1 MPAGWRKSISRPSP
15 PRAAPPDAGTPM
27 FLKIASF
34 EFRYQVRSPVF
45 WVAVVLFFLLS
56 FATLAVDQIHVG
68 GDNTNLHR
76 NAPYTLGM
84 THMIM
89 ALFFMFA
96 STSIVANVVVRDDET
111 GYGAILRSSRIT
123 RFDYL
128 YGRFTGAFAAVAIA
142 YLAVPVGCLLGSLA
156 PWLDRDLLGPVR
168 LSDLVYDYVALGLPT
183 VFLTSAL
190 FFSLATATRS
200 MMATYLGVVALLM
213 VWSGALAV
221 TDKPELERL
230 MAVVEPFGLGAYSF
244 VSKYWTVAERNS
256 LNVPMTGIVLLSRA
270 IWMAVALSSL
280 ATAYAVYRFEV
291 SARPDRRDRK
301 DREPDTRPAPRL
313 HAVAPA
319 TAHRDA
325 VWTQFVARTR
335 FDMGQVFRSPA
346 FFVLI
351 LLGAFNALNAL
362 WFAPG
367 PYGVDVYPVTRVSI
381 DILSGSFTFIP
392 ALVAV
397 YYAGELVWRERD
409 RRTEEIIDSTP
420 APDWVFAAPKIL
432 AIAGVLVVSL
442 MFGVVMA
449 VLVQAL
455 KGWPDFELAKYLLW
469 YVAPTCVTL
478 VLTAILAV
486 FVQTLVPH
494 KFWGFGVMLVY
505 LIVMQALSSLHF
517 EDLLYRYGGAPPV
530 PLSDMNGEGRFGMI
544 RFWFRSYWGAVGAI
558 LVLLTY
564 ALWRRGRTDSLWV
577 RVRALPRRLAG
588 VAGLAM
594 AGAVCLAAALGS
606 FIFYNTHVLNAYR
619 TAEAEDIW
627 TADLEKTLLHFESVP
642 QPKITDV
649 QLRVDLDPHE
659 NRAMTRGVYRLEN
672 RTGAA
677 VRELHVR
684 FAHDLNVISL
694 SVEGA
699 RPKTTFERFNYRIF
713 TFDTPMEP
721 GEHRTVSFQTRRA
734 QTGFRNSDNGWT
746 RIADNGTFL
755 DDKDISPSIGMSRD
769 GLLQDRAKRRKYG
782 LPPQLRMPRLED
794 EGARRFS
801 MIGKDS
807 DWVNADITVSTV
819 ADQTPMA
826 PGYKVS
832 ESVVDGR
839 RIARFRTE
847 APILRF
853 FSIQSAAYAVKT
865 ENYKG
870 IELSIY
876 HHPGHGWNV
885 DRMLRA
891 LEVGLDYNQ
900 ANFSPY
906 QFRQVRILE
915 FPAYADFAQSFANT
929 IPYSE
934 NLGWIIDARNPE
946 KIDMVSY
953 VTAHELGH
961 QWWAHQLIGGDMQG
975 STMLDETLAQ
985 YSALMATEKLYGPAQ
1000 IHKFLKFEL
1009 DHYLRARG
1017 GDLLEELPLERVENQ
1032 GYIHY
1037 RKGALVMYRLKEE
1050 LGEDRV
1056 NAALRELLRRYAFR
1070 GAPYPTSRELV
1081 QLFRAQARPDQQ
1093 QLITDLFEKITLYDL
1108 KAKSATARRRPDGRY
1123 DVNLTYEAHKTYADG
1138 QGRETAAPM
1147 NDTVEIG
1154 VFTQSPVRDGFTE
1167 RDVIRVDRARIVEG
1181 VHTLTVIT
1189 DRRPTVAGIDPYTK
1203 LIDRNSDDNIIPVT
1217 H

>member
-1 MPAGWRKSISRPSP
+1 
-15 PRAAPPDAGTPM
+15 M
-27 FLKIASF
+27 FLRIAGF
-34 EFRYQVRSPVF
+34 EFRYQVRNPVF

-56 FATLAVDQIHVG
+56 FASLAVDQIHVG
-68 GDNTNLHR
+68 GDNSNLHR
-76 NAPYTLGM
+76 NAPYALGM

-89 ALFFMFA
+89 AVFFMFA
-96 STSIVANVVVRDDET
+96 STAIVANVVVRDDET
-111 GYGAILRSSRIT
+111 GFGAILRSSRIK

-142 YLAVPVGCLLGSLA
+142 YLAVPLGCLAGSLA
-156 PWLDRDLLGPVR
+156 PWLDKDLLGPVR
-168 LSDLVYDYVALGLPT
+168 PADYAYDYLALGLPT

-213 VWSGALAV
+213 AWSGAMAV

-230 MAVVEPFGLGAYSF
+230 MAFVEPFGLGAYSF
-244 VSKYWTVAERNS
+244 VSKYWTVTERNS
-256 LNVPMTGIVLLSRA
+256 LNVPLSGILLTSRL
-270 IWMAVALSSL
+270 IWMAVAVSAL
-280 ATAYAVYRFEV
+280 AAARFAYRFEV
-291 SARPDRRDRK
+291 SGKPDRRGRK
-301 DREPDTRPAPRL
+301 DREPDLRPAPRVP
-313 HAVAPA
+313 AVAPSVLR
-319 TAHRDA
+319 RDA
-325 VWTQFVARTR
+325 AWQQFLARTR
-335 FDMGQVFRSPA
+335 FDMDQVFRSPA

-351 LLGAFNALNAL
+351 LLGAFNALNSL
-362 WFAPG
+362 WFSPG
-367 PYGVDVYPVTRVSI
+367 PYGVDIYPVTRVTI
-381 DILSGSFTFIP
+381 GILTGAYTFIP
-392 ALVAV
+392 AIVAI

-409 RRTEEIIDSTP
+409 CRTEEIIDSTP

-432 AIAGVLVVSL
+432 AISGVLVVSL
-442 MFGVVMA
+442 LFGVAMA
-449 VLVQAL
+449 MLVQVL
-455 KGWPDFELAKYLLW
+455 KGWTEFEPAKYLLW
-469 YVAPTCVTL
+469 YVAPTSVSL
-478 VLTAILAV
+478 ILTAILAV
-486 FVQTLVPH
+486 FIQTLVPH

-505 LIVMQALSSLHF
+505 MIANQTLASLHF
-517 EDLLYRYGGAPPV
+517 EDLLYRYNGAPPV
-530 PLSDMNGEGRFGMI
+530 PLSDMNGEGRFGLI
-544 RFWFRSYWGAVGAI
+544 RFWFRSYWSAFGAV

-588 VAGLAM
+588 SAGLAM
-594 AGAVCLAAALGS
+594 AGAVVVAAALGS
-606 FIFYNTHVLNAYR
+606 FIFYNTHILNPYR

-627 TADLEKTLLHFESVP
+627 TADLEKTLLHYETVP

-649 QLRVDLDPHE
+649 QLQVDLDPHG
-659 NRAMTRGVYRLEN
+659 NRAMTRGVYQLEN
-672 RTGAA
+672 RTGGA

-684 FAHDLNVISL
+684 FPHDLKVVSL

-713 TFDTPMEP
+713 TFDTPMAP
-721 GEHRTVSFQTRRA
+721 GEHRSVSFQTLRA
-734 QTGFRNSDNGWT
+734 QTGFRNSGNDWT

-755 DDKDISPSIGMSRD
+755 DDQDIAPSIGMSRD

-782 LPPQLRMPRLED
+782 LPVQQRMARLED
-794 EGARRFS
+794 ESARRFS
-801 MIGKDS
+801 LMGKDA

-832 ESVVDGR
+832 DTVVNGR

-865 ENYKG
+865 ERYKG
-870 IELSIY
+870 VDLSIY
-876 HHPGHGWNV
+876 HHPGHDWNV

-891 LEVGLDYNQ
+891 LKVGLDYDQ

-934 NLGWIIDARNPE
+934 NLGWIIDTRNPD
-946 KIDMVSY
+946 KLDMVTY

-961 QWWAHQLIGGDMQG
+961 QWWAHQLIGANMQG
-975 STMLDETLAQ
+975 ATMLDETLAQ
-985 YSALMATEKLYGPAQ
+985 YSALMAMEKLYGPAQ
-1000 IHKFLKFEL
+1000 IHIFLKFEL

-1017 GDLLEELPLERVENQ
+1017 ADVVEELPLERVENQ

-1056 NAALRELLRRYAFR
+1056 NAALREMLHRYAFKS
-1070 GAPYPTSRELV
+1070 APYPTSKELV
-1081 QLFRAQARPDQQ
+1081 DLFRAQARPDQQ

-1108 KAKSATARRRPDGRY
+1108 KAKVARARRRPDGRW
-1123 DVNLTYEAHKTYADG
+1123 DVTLTYEAHKTYADG
-1138 QGRETAAPM
+1138 QGRETPAPV
-1147 NDTVEIG
+1147 NDSAEIG
-1154 VFTQSPVRDGFTE
+1154 LFTRSPARDGFKATDVVRVE
-1167 RDVIRVDRARIVEG
+1167 RLPILEG
-1181 VHTLTVIT
+1181 VHTVTLVA
-1189 DRRPTVAGIDPYTK
+1189 DHVPTVAGIDPYTK
-1203 LIDRNSDDNIIPVT
+1203 LIDRNSDDNIVPVA

>member
-1 MPAGWRKSISRPSP
+1 
-15 PRAAPPDAGTPM
+15 M
-27 FLKIASF
+27 FLQVAGF
-34 EFRYQVRSPVF
+34 EFRYQLRSPVF

-56 FATLAVDQIHVG
+56 FATLAIDQIHVG
-68 GDNTNLHR
+68 GPNTNLHR
-76 NAPYTLGM
+76 NAPFALGM

-96 STSIVANVVVRDDET
+96 STAIVANVVVRDDET

-128 YGRFTGAFAAVAIA
+128 YGRFSGAFAAVALA
-142 YLAVPVGCLLGSLA
+142 YLAVPVGALVGSVA

-168 LSDLVYDYVALGLPT
+168 LGDFAYDYAVLGLPT

-200 MMATYLGVVALLM
+200 MMATYIGVVALLM
-213 VWSGALAV
+213 IWSATLAV

-230 MAVVEPFGLGAYSF
+230 MAVLEPFGLGAYGF
-244 VSKYWTVAERNS
+244 VTKYWTVAERNS
-256 LNVPMTGIVLLSRA
+256 LNVPMTGTLLLSRA
-270 IWMAVALSSL
+270 IWMTVAAAAL
-280 ATAYAVYRFEV
+280 ASAYATYRFEQTGKSGGKGRAAAEP
-291 SARPDRRDRK
+291 SAA
-301 DREPDTRPAPRL
+301 PAPRL

-319 TAHRDA
+319 SARRDA
-325 VWTQFVARTR
+325 AWSQFVARTR

-351 LLGAFNALNAL
+351 MLGVFNAMNAL
-362 WFAPG
+362 WFSPG
-367 PYGVDVYPVTRVSI
+367 PYEVDIYPVTRVMI
-381 DILSGSFTFIP
+381 GILSGAFTFIP
-392 ALVAV
+392 VIVAV

-420 APDWVFAAPKIL
+420 APDWVFATPKIL
-432 AIAGVLVVSL
+432 AISLVLLVSL
-442 MFGVVMA
+442 VFGA
-449 VLVQAL
+449 LTALLVQAL
-455 KGWPDFELAKYLLW
+455 KGWTDFELPKYLLW
-469 YVAPTCVTL
+469 YVAPSAVTL

-486 FVQTLVPH
+486 FVQTLTPH
-494 KFWGFGVMLVY
+494 KFVGFGVMLVY
-505 LIVMQALSSLHF
+505 LIVMQVLASLHF
-517 EDLLYRYGGAPPV
+517 EDLLYRYNGAPPV

-544 RFWFRSYWGAVGAI
+544 RFWFRSYWSAIGAI

-577 RVRALPRRLAG
+577 RLRALPRRLAG
-588 VAGLAM
+588 PAGLAM
-594 AGAVCLAAALGS
+594 VGMVVLATGLGG
-606 FIFYNTHVLNAYR
+606 FIFYNTHILNTYR

-627 TADLEKTLLHFESVP
+627 TADMEKTLLRYETVL

-649 QLRVDLDPHE
+649 QLQVDLDPYG
-659 NRAMTRGVYRLEN
+659 NRAVTRGVYRIEN
-672 RTGAA
+672 RTGAP

-684 FAHDLNVISL
+684 FAHDLKVVSL

-699 RPKTTFERFNYRIF
+699 RPKTTYERFNYRIF
-713 TFDTPMEP
+713 TFDTPMAP
-721 GEHRTVSFQTRRA
+721 GEHRSVSFQTERA

-755 DDKDISPSIGMSRD
+755 DDRDIAPSIGMGRD

-782 LPPQLRMPRLED
+782 LPPQLRPAKLED
-794 EGARRFS
+794 VAARQFNLL
-801 MIGKDS
+801 GKDA

-832 ESVVDGR
+832 EEVVGGR

-865 ENYKG
+865 ERYKG
-870 IELSIY
+870 IDLSVY
-876 HHPGHGWNV
+876 YHPGHPWNV
-885 DRMLRA
+885 DRMLKA
-891 LEVGLDYNQ
+891 LKVGLDYDQ

-934 NLGWIIDARNPE
+934 NLGWIIDTRNPE
-946 KIDMVSY
+946 KIDMVTY

-961 QWWAHQLIGGDMQG
+961 QWWAHQVIGGDMQG
-975 STMLDETLAQ
+975 ASMLDETLAQ
-985 YSALMATEKLYGPAQ
+985 YSALMAIEKLYGPAQ
-1000 IHKFLKFEL
+1000 IHRFLKFEL

-1017 GDLLEELPLERVENQ
+1017 GDLVEELPLERVENQ

-1056 NAALRELLRRYAFR
+1056 NAALRELLRRYAFHA
-1070 GAPYPTSRELV
+1070 APYPTSRELV
-1081 QLFRAQARPDQQ
+1081 DLFRAQARPDQQ

-1108 KAKSATARRRPDGRY
+1108 KARSATAKRRPDGRY
-1123 DVNLTYEAHKTYADG
+1123 DVTLTYEAHKTYADG
-1138 QGRETAAPM
+1138 QGRETKAPLS
-1147 NDTVEIG
+1147 DTVEFG
-1154 VFTQSPVRDGFTE
+1154 LFTQSPVRESFTA
-1167 RDVIRVDRARIVEG
+1167 RDVVRIERAPITDG
-1181 VHTLTVIT
+1181 VHTVTVIA
-1189 DRRPTVAGIDPYTK
+1189 DRLPTVAGIDPYSK
-1203 LIDRNSDDNIIPVT
+1203 LIDRNTDDNVVPVT

>member
-1 MPAGWRKSISRPSP
+1 
-15 PRAAPPDAGTPM
+15 M
-27 FLKIASF
+27 FLKIAGF

-76 NAPYTLGM
+76 NAPFSLGM

-96 STSIVANVVVRDDET
+96 STAIVANVVVRDDET

-142 YLAVPVGCLLGSLA
+142 YLAVPLGCLAGSLA
-156 PWLDRDLLGPVR
+156 PWLDRDLLGPLR
-168 LSDLVYDYVALGLPT
+168 LSDYVYDYVAFGLPT

-200 MMATYLGVVALLM
+200 MMATYLGVVGLLM

-230 MAVVEPFGLGAYSF
+230 MAFIEPFGLGAYSF
-244 VSKYWTVAERNS
+244 VTKYWTVAERNS
-256 LNVPMTGIVLLSRA
+256 LNVPMTGIVLVSRA
-270 IWMAVALSSL
+270 IWMVVALAAL
-280 ATAYAVYRFEV
+280 AVPLLAYRFEV
-291 SARPDRRDRK
+291 SGKPDRRGRK
-301 DREPDTRPAPRL
+301 DPEPDTRPTPRL
-313 HAVAPA
+313 HAIAPGPVR
-319 TAHRDA
+319 RDA
-325 VWTQFVARTR
+325 AWTQFLARTR

-367 PYGVDVYPVTRVSI
+367 IYGVDVYPVTRVSI
-381 DILSGSFTFIP
+381 AILTGSFTFIP
-392 ALVAV
+392 AIVSV

-432 AIAGVLVVSL
+432 AISGVLVVSL
-442 MFGVVMA
+442 LFGVVMA
-449 VLVQAL
+449 VLVQLL
-455 KGWPDFELAKYLLW
+455 KGWNDVELAKYLLW
-469 YVAPTCVTL
+469 YVAPTSVSL

-486 FVQTLVPH
+486 FIQTLVPH

-505 LIVMQALSSLHF
+505 MIFMQTMASLHF

-544 RFWFRSYWGAVGAI
+544 RFWFRSYWSAMGAI

-564 ALWRRGRTDSLWV
+564 ALWRRGRTDSLLV
-577 RVRALPRRLAG
+577 RIRILPRRLAG
-588 VAGLAM
+588 PAGVAM
-594 AGAVCLAAALGS
+594 AGAVSLAAALGG
-606 FIFYNTHVLNAYR
+606 FIFYNTHILNTYR
-619 TAEAEDIW
+619 TAEAEDVW
-627 TADLEKTLLHFESVP
+627 TADLEKTLLRFESTP

-649 QLRVDLDPHE
+649 QLRVDLDPHG
-659 NRAMTRGVYRLEN
+659 NKAMTRGVYRLEN

-677 VRELHVR
+677 LRELHVR
-684 FAHDLNVISL
+684 FAHDLKVVSL

-699 RPKTTFERFNYRIF
+699 RPKATFERFNYRIF
-713 TFDTPMEP
+713 TFDTPMAP
-721 GEHRTVSFQTRRA
+721 GEHRSVSFQTLRA
-734 QTGFRNSDNGWT
+734 QTGFRNSDNDWT

-755 DDKDISPSIGMSRD
+755 NDQDIAPSIGMSRD

-782 LPPQLRMPRLED
+782 LPVQLRPAKLED
-794 EGARRFS
+794 ESARRFS

-807 DWVNADITVSTV
+807 DWVTADITVSTV

-832 ESVVDGR
+832 DTVVDGH

-865 ENYKG
+865 ERYKG
-870 IELSIY
+870 IDLSIY

-891 LEVGLDYNQ
+891 LNVGLDYDQ

-929 IPYSE
+929 SPYSE

-946 KIDMVSY
+946 KIDMVTY

-975 STMLDETLAQ
+975 ATMLDETLAQ
-985 YSALMATEKLYGPAQ
+985 YSALMAMEKLYGPAQ

-1017 GDLLEELPLERVENQ
+1017 GDLIEELPLERVENQ

-1056 NAALRELLRRYAFR
+1056 NAALREMLRRYAFR

-1081 QLFRAQARPDQQ
+1081 DLFRAQARPDQQ

-1108 KAKSATARRRPDGRY
+1108 KAKGASARRRPDGRW
-1123 DVNLTYEAHKTYADG
+1123 DVTLTYEAHKTHADG
-1138 QGRETAAPM
+1138 QGRETPAPV
-1147 NDTVEIG
+1147 NDSAEIG
-1154 VFTQSPVRDGFTE
+1154 LFTQSPLRDGFKSG
-1167 RDVIRVDRARIVEG
+1167 DVVRLDRTQILQG
-1181 VHTLTVIT
+1181 VHTVTVIA
-1189 DRRPTVAGIDPYTK
+1189 DRLPTVAGIDPYTK
-1203 LIDRNSDDNIIPVT
+1203 LIDRNSDDNIVPVT

>member
-1 MPAGWRKSISRPSP
+1 
-15 PRAAPPDAGTPM
+15 M
-27 FLKIASF
+27 FLSIARF
-34 EFRYQVRSPVF
+34 EFRYQVRNPVF
-45 WVAVVLFFLLS
+45 WVAAVLFFLLS

-68 GDNTNLHR
+68 GDNSNLHR
-76 NAPYTLGM
+76 NAPYALGM

-96 STSIVANVVVRDDET
+96 STAIVANVVVRDDET

-128 YGRFTGAFAAVAIA
+128 YGRFAGAFAAVALA
-142 YLAVPVGCLLGSLA
+142 YLAVPLGCLLGTLA
-156 PWLDRDLLGPVR
+156 PWLDKDLLGPVR
-168 LSDLVYDYVALGLPT
+168 PADYVYDYLALGLPT

-213 VWSGALAV
+213 IWSGALAV

-230 MAVVEPFGLGAYSF
+230 MAFVEPFGLGAYSF

-256 LNVPMTGIVLLSRA
+256 LNVPMTGIVLVSRL
-270 IWMAVALSSL
+270 IWMAVGVLAL
-280 ATAYAVYRFEV
+280 AGAFFAYRFEA
-291 SARPDRRDRK
+291 SGKPDRQGRK
-301 DREPDTRPAPRL
+301 AREPDTAPAPRL
-313 HAVAPA
+313 HTVAPA
-319 TAHRDA
+319 VGRQDA
-325 VWTQFVARTR
+325 AWHQFLARTR
-335 FDMGQVFRSPA
+335 FDMGQVFGSPA
-346 FFVLI
+346 FVVLI

-362 WFAPG
+362 WFSPG
-367 PYGVDVYPVTRVSI
+367 IYGVDVYPVTRVSI
-381 DILSGSFTFIP
+381 DILAGSFTFIP
-392 ALVAV
+392 AIVAV

-420 APDWVFAAPKIL
+420 APDWVFATPKIL

-442 MFGVVMA
+442 LFGVAGA
-449 VLVQAL
+449 VLVQLL
-455 KGWPDFELAKYLLW
+455 KGWHELEPAKYLAW
-469 YVAPTCVTL
+469 YVAPTSVSL

-486 FVQTLVPH
+486 FIQTLVPH
-494 KFWGFGVMLVY
+494 KFWGFGIMLVY
-505 LIVMQALSSLHF
+505 LIAMQTLASLHF
-517 EDLLYRYGGAPPV
+517 EDFLYRYGGAPPV
-530 PLSDMNGEGRFGMI
+530 PLSDMNGEGRFGLI
-544 RFWFRSYWGAVGAI
+544 RFWFRSYWSAIGAV

-564 ALWRRGRTDSLWV
+564 ALWRRGRVDGL
-577 RVRALPRRLAG
+577 RVRLAALPRRLAG
-588 VAGLAM
+588 PAGLAM
-594 AGAVCLAAALGS
+594 AGAACVAGALGG
-606 FIFYNTHVLNAYR
+606 FIFYNTHILNPYR
-619 TAEAEDIW
+619 TAEAQDIW
-627 TADLEKTLLHFESVP
+627 TADLERTLLHFETVP

-649 QLRVDLDPHE
+649 QLRVDLDPHG
-659 NRAMTRGVYRLEN
+659 NRAVTRGVYRLEN

-684 FAHDLNVISL
+684 FPRDLKVVSL

-713 TFDTPMEP
+713 TFDTPMAP
-721 GEHRTVSFQTRRA
+721 GEHRSVSFQTLRA

-755 DDKDISPSIGMSRD
+755 DDQDITPSIGMSRD
-769 GLLQDRAKRRKYG
+769 GLLQDRAKRRRYG
-782 LPPQLRMPRLED
+782 LPAQLRMAKLED

-801 MIGKDS
+801 LIGKDS

-826 PGYKVS
+826 PGYRVS
-832 ESVVDGR
+832 DTVVDGR

-865 ENYKG
+865 ERYKG
-870 IELSIY
+870 VELSIY

-891 LEVGLDYNQ
+891 LKVGLDYNQ
-900 ANFSPY
+900 AQFSPY

-934 NLGWIIDARNPE
+934 NLGWIIDIRNPD
-946 KIDMVSY
+946 KLDMVTY

-961 QWWAHQLIGGDMQG
+961 QWWAHQLIGANMQG
-975 STMLDETLAQ
+975 ATLLDETLAQ
-985 YSALMATEKLYGPAQ
+985 YSALMAMEKIYGPAQ
-1000 IHKFLKFEL
+1000 IHTFLKFEL

-1017 GDLLEELPLERVENQ
+1017 GDLVEELPLERVEDQ

-1056 NAALRELLRRYAFR
+1056 NAALREMLRRHAFR

-1081 QLFRAQARPDQQ
+1081 ELFRAQARPDQQ
-1093 QLITDLFEKITLYDL
+1093 QLITDLFETITLYDL
-1108 KAKSATARRRPDGRY
+1108 KARAAKARRRPDGRW
-1123 DVNLTYEAHKTYADG
+1123 DVTLTYEAHKTHADG
-1138 QGRETAAPM
+1138 QGRETPAPIT
-1147 NDTVEIG
+1147 DSAEIG
-1154 VFTQSPVRDGFTE
+1154 LFTRSPVRDGFKAADAVKVE
-1167 RDVIRVDRARIVEG
+1167 RVRILEG
-1181 VHTLTVIT
+1181 VHTLTLVA
-1189 DRRPTVAGIDPYTK
+1189 DRLPTVAGIDPYTK
-1203 LIDRNSDDNIIPVT
+1203 LIDRNSDDNIVPVT
-1217 H
+1217 R